1 MSKKSIKVT
10 TFVICF
16 ALLTLVIPKTAHARP
31 AQYRY
36 TMDRILHKPIVF
48 IASLLRLAPI
58 YEIDY
63 RYIPYQPEYDN
74 GYLGKRSHQTGE
86 LDDPKVSDGD

>member
-10 TFVICF
+10 TFVVCF

-63 RYIPYQPEYDN
+63 RCPSRTTQKMGDLSCPR
-74 GYLGKRSHQTGE
+74 L
-86 LDDPKVSDGD
+86 SDGD